1 MSASPITALA
11 AVVQAQ
17 IAAAMDRDLSMMMES
32 NANTG
37 AGAKT
42 AAPGQAAPT
51 PSATA
56 PAEAQ
61 PGQTLQPPAAVS
73 MTQAV
78 DTARATAAGR
88 QGGMA
93 LLFAD
98 LGQALA
104 SPALPA
110 PVKAVVRQILAF
122 QTPLDKP
129 PSGQTIAR
137 AAAQSG
143 LFLEAHL
150 AAAGDS
156 PPGPDLKAALL
167 TLRQALA
174 TPDKATSNLAPR
186 ITTSPTLPSPAQPSA
201 PRDQATAT
209 PTPDPARAAPPARPA
224 APAPSAPNPTA
235 PPPIRGIDQAPVR
248 QSAAGT
254 PAADLARALE
264 TPSLPAPVRAV
275 IGQVLAQQ
283 AASGGTPTELT
294 ESPPPPPH
302 KAALPTPRE
311 PLAAPDGDRMS
322 PAPPRTTAAA
332 PPSRD
337 AATTAQAPARSSL
350 PEHADVA
357 TITEVLTRGVD
368 QAVAR
373 QTLHQLAS
381 LPDGAAQAWMF
392 ELPLATPQGTT
403 VAQFEIDRD
412 GPDSA
417 GQDGADGWRVR
428 FSIDME
434 PLGPLHVHLHAGGGR
449 ASVNVW
455 AERPTS
461 LAPLRSLGGELSR
474 ALKAEIRFQAGA
486 PSQPVPQPGHF
497 LDAST

>member
-1 MSASPITALA
+1 
-11 AVVQAQ
+11 
-17 IAAAMDRDLSMMMES
+17 
-32 NANTG
+32 
-37 AGAKT
+37 
-42 AAPGQAAPT
+42 
-51 PSATA
+51 
-56 PAEAQ
+56 
-61 PGQTLQPPAAVS
+61 
-73 MTQAV
+73 
-78 DTARATAAGR
+78 
-88 QGGMA
+88 
-93 LLFAD
+93 
-98 LGQALA
+98 
-104 SPALPA
+104 
-110 PVKAVVRQILAF
+110 
-122 QTPLDKP
+122 
-129 PSGQTIAR
+129 
-137 AAAQSG
+137 
-143 LFLEAHL
+143 
-150 AAAGDS
+150 
-156 PPGPDLKAALL
+156 
-167 TLRQALA
+167 
-174 TPDKATSNLAPR
+174 
-186 ITTSPTLPSPAQPSA
+186 
-201 PRDQATAT
+201 
-209 PTPDPARAAPPARPA
+209 
-224 APAPSAPNPTA
+224 
-235 PPPIRGIDQAPVR
+235 
-248 QSAAGT
+248 
-254 PAADLARALE
+254 
-264 TPSLPAPVRAV
+264 
-275 IGQVLAQQ
+275 
-283 AASGGTPTELT
+283 
-294 ESPPPPPH
+294 
-302 KAALPTPRE
+302 
-311 PLAAPDGDRMS
+311 MS